1 MQDYWAGRIKGCYLF
16 TKLNSLIIYFRYYVI
31 ATLLDPRYKFKC
43 FDNYDHDRY
52 RHWLEEEVEKEA
64 LKTSITINQVNERKK
79 SDSDTESSNP
89 FLSMISDEIGDQNE
103 SDIFC
108 DVAPNFVSDLKVE
121 IFSID
126 LFYPLEIIS

>member
-1 MQDYWAGRIKGCYLF
+1 M
-16 TKLNSLIIYFRYYVI
+16 IYFRYYVI

-64 LKTSITINQVNERKK
+64 LKTSIANNQVTERKK
-79 SDSDTESSNP
+79 SDSDTELSNP
-89 FLSMISDEIGDQNE
+89 FLSMISDEIGDQND

-108 DVAPNFVSDLKVE
+108 DVAPNFMSDLKVE
-121 IFSID
+121 IFQID
-126 LFYPLEIIS
+126 LFYSLEIIS